1 MGGRVA
7 TMSVVVRADGVSE
20 AFYNGQR
27 DRVVEAVRAEAAE
40 RIKQAQADAERE
52 RDRADRERDRA
63 DRERDRADRQTRKC
77 NLMRGEN
84 LKRLSEELNRKRGFK
99 DWITYTW
106 AIVWT
111 MASAA
116 VLMVWIY
123 LWLILYALKLVEY
136 DWDYEPGDD

>member
-1 MGGRVA
+1 MGDRVA

-40 RIKQAQADAERE
+40 RIKQAQADVE
-52 RDRADRERDRA
+52 RERDRA

-116 VLMVWIY
+116 VMTVWIY

>member
-1 MGGRVA
+1 MGDRVA

-40 RIKQAQADAERE
+40 RIKQAQADVERE
-52 RDRADRERDRA
+52 RARADR
-63 DRERDRADRQTRKC
+63 
-77 NLMRGEN
+77 EN